1 MVYAVLC
8 AYEGGE
14 EEQNLCLTW
23 PSIGGA
29 GFRGCYVLI
38 HLCLGCLHISIA
50 TKS

>member
-1 MVYAVLC
+1 MVYTVLC

-29 GFRGCYVLI
+29 GFRDAMYLFTCAWVAFI
-38 HLCLGCLHISIA
+38 FQ
-50 TKS
+50 